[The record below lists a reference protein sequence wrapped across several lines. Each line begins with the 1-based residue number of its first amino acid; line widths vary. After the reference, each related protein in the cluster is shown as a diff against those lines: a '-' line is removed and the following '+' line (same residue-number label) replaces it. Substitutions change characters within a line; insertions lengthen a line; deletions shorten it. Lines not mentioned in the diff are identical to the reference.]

1 MSTGNYPPGGTWEI
15 DNGWDVVTSD
25 GEKLGDVDEV
35 HPHYLVVSKGWLFP
49 TERYVPVSTITS
61 VADNTVHLSVSK
73 SEVDSQGWDT
83 VPDMAETTSTSGMT
97 DSTGTTGM
105 TSGTTG
111 YSETTDLDDTQR
123 MTDTDTT
130 TRGTSRS
137 DDLKVPVM
145 EEELD
150 VTTREVERGS
160 VRVHKDVVEE
170 TEQVSGTVWREEV
183 VADDEETTDERTRP

>member
-49 TERYVPVSTITS
+49 TERYVPVSTIIS

-183 VADDEETTDERTRP
+183 VVDDEETTDERTRP

>member
-35 HPHYLVVSKGWLFP
+35 HPDYLVVSKGWLFP
-49 TERYVPVSTITS
+49 TERYVPVSTIIS

-183 VADDEETTDERTRP
+183 VVDDEETTDERTRP